1 MFTYIII
8 YYNSIIMKI
17 YDCFMYFDEDLLL
30 DLRLNYLDKFVEK
43 FVITEATYTHNGDRK
58 KLRFDINNFKKF
70 KDKIS
75 YIVVDR
81 QPDNIKEILKSDNE
95 EERGEKLI
103 LNGMARDYFQ
113 RENLQ
118 KGIEAAN
125 DNDLILISDLDEIPN
140 LNNLNF
146 TKINNNVIIF
156 EQKMFYYKLN
166 LFYED
171 FKWQGTKGV
180 KFKNFISPQ
189 WLRNIKGKKYPKW
202 RVDTWFSKKK
212 YSNLFYIKNGGW
224 HFTCLRTA
232 EELEKKLL
240 NFAHHYEYEKSGI
253 NINDLRKL
261 IEEKRVMYDHNIDS
275 KGYKWSGKSILKKV
289 ELDQLPSYIHSN
301 LRKYQEWL
309 D

>member
-1 MFTYIII
+1 
-8 YYNSIIMKI
+8 MKI

-146 TKINNNVIIF
+146 TKIDNNVIIF

-202 RVDTWFSKKK
+202 RIDTWFSKKK

-289 ELDQLPSYIHSN
+289 ELDQLPSYINSN
-301 LRKYQEWL
+301 LQKYQEWL

>member
-1 MFTYIII
+1 MIFFHMLINVYLHVI

-75 YIVVDR
+75 YIAVDR

-189 WLRNIKGKKYPKW
+189 WLRNIKGKNTLSGELIPG
-202 RVDTWFSKKK
+202 FQKK
-212 YSNLFYIKNGGW
+212 
-224 HFTCLRTA
+224 
-232 EELEKKLL
+232 
-240 NFAHHYEYEKSGI
+240 
-253 NINDLRKL
+253 NIQIYL
-261 IEEKRVMYDHNIDS
+261 
-275 KGYKWSGKSILKKV
+275 ILKMV
-289 ELDQLPSYIHSN
+289 GGTLHV
-301 LRKYQEWL
+301 
-309 D
+309 